1 MTDIGCGKT
10 LAALEEYLHNE
21 LGADD
26 AADVAEH
33 LAGCHDCTD
42 EYKVG
47 LVLTAAIKRSGVETA
62 PDALRA
68 EVLLRIREIEQAS

>member
-1 MTDIGCGKT
+1 MTNIGCGKA

-21 LGADD
+21 LGAQD

-33 LAGCHDCTD
+33 LSGCHDCTD

-47 LVLTAAIKRSGVETA
+47 LVLTAAIKRSGIEKA
-62 PDALRA
+62 PDELRA
-68 EVLLRIREIEQAS
+68 EVLLRIREIEQVS